1 MPYEHL
7 PFSRETPLTERH
19 RRQDKRPR
27 YRPADPQA
35 FGRQLGDKLQRAKQ
49 HSEQEQAPGFDDR
62 LLLKIE
68 LHEGEQLPDLE
79 QIPGVEFVSQ
89 EDKQVVLA
97 FLDADGLAE
106 VERRL
111 ASLARDGQATRAQLL
126 YALEDFDQWSPQD
139 RTGPALR
146 QYGLPETNTF
156 VIDVELWPQERPDRR
171 TAMIE
176 NFGNWLTEHEAQS
189 LDTLA
194 QPSLV
199 MLRIRCDR
207 DFLET
212 QLLRH
217 RDVRTVDLPP
227 RVGVSLELVTTDI
240 NTLPDPEP
248 PANDAPA
255 IGVLDSGITSAHP
268 LLNPAVGDA
277 QGYLEPD
284 RDSADQPPHWH
295 GTFVAGIA
303 LYQDVAQHLQA
314 GRFTPLLRL
323 FSGKVF
329 EDDSNDQTEFVEN
342 AVESAVRDLHQQY
355 GCRVFNFSY
364 GDRNK
369 VYDGRHLRGLAYT
382 LDRLSRELGVLFVVP
397 TGNLL
402 QDELPAD
409 PHNAYPHYLLNEHSR
424 LLDPATALNVLTVG
438 GITNTSA
445 SRDAQRHPDTIED
458 VAIAVENQ
466 PFPATR
472 SGPSVNNAIKP
483 DLVEP
488 AGNLVMMRTCWRTRA
503 TGLGVL
509 SLNGG
514 FAGGYP
520 FSEDIGTSY
529 AAPQAAHKAARI
541 LAELPD
547 ASANLLRTLM
557 GAHARWPE
565 SSRELLN
572 PTNNAEGSETI
583 LRLCGYGQT
592 DEEALFRSLDNTVT
606 LYTQDRIQ
614 NDRCHFYELPI
625 PEGFWQGGRRA
636 RHISV
641 ALAYTPDV
649 RTTRLD
655 YRATRLW
662 FTLVTANSLDEV
674 EQAFHR
680 NREEGKGERQYN
692 RWISNDRR
700 KKGTLQVSRWGF
712 GGTLRNAGRVFVVV
726 TRQDAIWSQVQEEA
740 EPYALTVVLDDRENN
755 QAQLYAQVQAQLQ
768 ARARTRARARV

>member
-19 RRQDKRPR
+19 RRQDRRPR
-27 YRPADPQA
+27 YRPTDPQT
-35 FGRQLGDKLQRAKQ
+35 FGRQLGDKLKKARQTV
-49 HSEQEQAPGFDDR
+49 EQEQTPGFDDR

-89 EDKQVVLA
+89 EDKQVVLT

-111 ASLARDGQATRAQLL
+111 ASLAQDGRATRAQLL
-126 YALEDFDQWSPQD
+126 YALEDFDHWSPED

-146 QYGLPETNTF
+146 QYGLPETDTV
-156 VIDVELWPQERPDRR
+156 VIDAELWPQERQDHRA
-171 TAMIE
+171 TMIE
-176 NFGNWLTEHEAQS
+176 HFSKWLAEQRAEL

-207 DFLET
+207 GFLEN

-217 RDVRTVDLPP
+217 RDVRTLDLPP

-248 PANDAPA
+248 PEDGVPA

-277 QGYLEPD
+277 QGYLEPR

-303 LYQDVAQHLQA
+303 LYQDVAQHLHS
-314 GRFTPLLRL
+314 GRFTPMLRL

-329 EDDSNDQTEFVEN
+329 EDDGTDQTEFVEN
-342 AVESAVRDLHQQY
+342 AVEAAVKELHQEY

-382 LDRLSRELGVLFVVP
+382 LDRLSREVGVLFVVP
-397 TGNLL
+397 TGNLI
-402 QDELPAD
+402 QNELPAD
-409 PHNAYPHYLLNEHSR
+409 PRNTYPHYLLEGQSR
-424 LLDPATALNVLTVG
+424 LLDPATALNALTVG
-438 GITNTSA
+438 GITHTSA
-445 SRDAQRHPDTIED
+445 SRDAQRYPGSIED
-458 VAIAVENQ
+458 VLIAVENQ

-472 SGPSVNNAIKP
+472 SGPSINNAIKP

-488 AGNLVMMRTCWRTRA
+488 AGNLVLMRTGERTRA

-514 FAGGYP
+514 FASGYP
-520 FSEDIGTSY
+520 FSEDVGTSY

-547 ASANLLRTLM
+547 ASANLLRALM
-557 GAHARWPE
+557 GVHARWPE
-565 SSRELLN
+565 ASRELLN
-572 PTNNAEGSETI
+572 PNSNAEGCENI

-592 DEEALFRSLDNTVT
+592 DEGALFRSLDNTVT
-606 LYTQDRIQ
+606 LYAEDQIP
-614 NDRCHFYELPI
+614 NDRCQFYELPI
-625 PEGFWQGGRRA
+625 PAEFWQGARRT
-636 RHISV
+636 RYISV

-662 FTLVTANSLDEV
+662 FTLVTANNLDEV
-674 EQAFHR
+674 EQAFQR
-680 NREEGKGERQYN
+680 NREEGMGERQNN

-700 KKGTLQVSRWGF
+700 KKGTLQVSRWSFQGA
-712 GGTLRNAGRVFVVV
+712 LRSADRLFVVV
-726 TRQDAIWSQVQEEA
+726 TRQDAVWSTVQEEA
-740 EPYALTVVLDDRENN
+740 ESYALTVVLDDRENN

-768 ARARTRARARV
+768 ARARARVRARV

>member
-19 RRQDKRPR
+19 RRQNRRPR
-27 YRPADPQA
+27 YKPADPQA
-35 FGRQLGDKLQRAKQ
+35 FGRQLGDKLEQAKQ
-49 HSEQEQAPGFDDR
+49 RFEHEQAPGFDDR

-89 EDKQVVLA
+89 ENKQVVLA

-111 ASLARDGQATRAQLL
+111 ASLARDGRATRAQLL
-126 YALEDFDQWSPQD
+126 YALEDFDPWTPQD
-139 RTGPALR
+139 RTGQALR
-146 QYGLPETNTF
+146 QYGLPETDTF
-156 VIDVELWPQERPDRR
+156 AIDVELWPQERQDRR
-171 TAMIE
+171 TNMVDSFI
-176 NFGNWLTEHEAQS
+176 NWLREHQAES
-189 LDTLA
+189 LDTLV
-194 QPSLV
+194 QSSLV
-199 MLRIRCDR
+199 MLRVRCDR
-207 DFLET
+207 DFVEN

-240 NTLPDPEP
+240 NTLPNPESP
-248 PANDAPA
+248 GDGAPA

-268 LLNPAVGDA
+268 LLSPAVGDA
-277 QGYLEPD
+277 QGYLEPS
-284 RDSADQPPHWH
+284 RDSADQTPHWH

-303 LYQDVAQHLQA
+303 LYQNVAQHLQA
-314 GRFTPLLRL
+314 GRFTPMLRL

-329 EDDSNDQTEFVEN
+329 EDDRNDQTKFVEN
-342 AVESAVRDLHQQY
+342 AVKAAVVDLHQQY

-397 TGNLL
+397 TGNLW
-402 QDELPAD
+402 QSELPVD
-409 PHNAYPHYLLNEHSR
+409 PRNAYPHYLLDEQSR
-424 LLDPATALNVLTVG
+424 LLDPATALNALTIG
-438 GITNTSA
+438 GITHTSA
-445 SRDAQRHPDTIED
+445 SRDAQHHPDSIED
-458 VAIAVENQ
+458 VPIAVENQ

-488 AGNLVMMRTCWRTRA
+488 AGNLVVMRTGGRTHA

-514 FAGGYP
+514 FAGGFP
-520 FSEDIGTSY
+520 FCEDIGTSY

-557 GAHARWPE
+557 GAHAHWPE
-565 SSRELLN
+565 ACQELLN
-572 PTNNAEGSETI
+572 PGNNDQGRENT

-606 LYTQDRIQ
+606 LYAQDRIQ
-614 NDRCHFYELPI
+614 NDHCHFYEI
-625 PEGFWQGGRRA
+625 PVPDEFWRGGRRA

-641 ALAYTPDV
+641 ALAYTPEV

-674 EQAFHR
+674 EQAFQR
-680 NREEGKGERQYN
+680 NREEGMGERQTN

-700 KKGTLQVSRWGF
+700 KKGTLQVSRWRF
-712 GGTLRNAGRVFVVV
+712 GGALRGANRLFVVV
-726 TRQDAIWSQVQEEA
+726 TRQDAIWSTVKEEN
-740 EPYALTVVLDDRENN
+740 EPYALSVVLDDRENN
-755 QAQLYAQVQAQLQ
+755 EAQLYAKVQAQLQ
-768 ARARTRARARV
+768 ARARARARARV